1 MTNLYF
7 PDTLLKYHFMK
18 NRENEGLDLFSQGR
32 TNVIGIIL
40 PKNSP
45 LLPILE
51 PTAFQMF
58 EQGITSQLRQNYLWS
73 PSKAL
78 TSQDTLMPVSVG
90 QTVLAIATIAG
101 GSVLALAILCIEIIA
116 LA

>member
-101 GSVLALAILCIEIIA
+101 GSVLALTIFCIEIIA
-116 LA
+116 SA